1 MATWETERSN
11 LSAALTATF
20 KKTGTGAY
28 QYTEV
33 DTDITSETNIPIGQK
48 KRYYRIFLTG
58 ANKGDLTSGMTIGR
72 YICDVKFY
80 FISAK
85 FDFEVFKSECITH
98 LGVLLNTYNYNL
110 LATPEF
116 EFIDSRQGEMTVT
129 LEVGLSY
136 TS

>member
-1 MATWETERSN
+1 MATWETERTN
-11 LSAALTATF
+11 LANAIVATF

-28 QYTEV
+28 TYTQV

-48 KRYYRIFLTG
+48 KRFFRIFLKG

-72 YICDVKFY
+72 YVVDVTFY

-85 FDFEVFKSECITH
+85 FDFEAFKSECISH
-98 LGVLLNTYNYNL
+98 LGTLLQTYNYNL
-110 LATPEF
+110 LSAEDF
-116 EFIDSRQGEMTVT
+116 EFIDNRQGEFTVT